1 MAKVHVFHL
10 FSRTLSP
17 QPLHTFTKPRK
28 PPSSSSLQSS
38 KDHFCSGEA
47 LPQPFP
53 SGTLTYQSA
62 QEPSVGP

>member
-1 MAKVHVFHL
+1 MRVEMRVLDSNLRGLKVRSAMTKVHVFHL

-38 KDHFCSGEA
+38 KDHFCSG
-47 LPQPFP
+47 
-53 SGTLTYQSA
+53 
-62 QEPSVGP
+62 